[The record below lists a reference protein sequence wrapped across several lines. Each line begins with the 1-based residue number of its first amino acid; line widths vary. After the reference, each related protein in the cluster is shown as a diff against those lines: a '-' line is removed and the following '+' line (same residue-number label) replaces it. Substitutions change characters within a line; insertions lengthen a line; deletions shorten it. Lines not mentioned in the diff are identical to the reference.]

1 MNVIG
6 NFQIDWGVL
15 KYMFR
20 AASFLDFDV
29 VWPSFPNFHT
39 RCGFIRPAHA
49 RTAHST

>member
-39 RCGFIRPAHA
+39 PCGLIGPAHA